1 MFGYFFNPNNVLFS
15 ISNTLR
21 QLFPLLCHL
30 FPTPRVKYFRYL
42 VSFISDTSC
51 QVFPIPCVKCG
62 GGCVAESS
70 VPVLALPPI
79 QYSCDPT
86 AADLVLMVVRRC
98 RCRASPGDPPRHLG
112 EPAGPSG
119 GARAPPSSRAGTL
132 RRLSLPSITS
142 PPRDSHTQQL
152 RACGFRERQR

>member
-1 MFGYFFNPNNVLFS
+1 MFFL
-15 ISNTLR
+15 
-21 QLFPLLCHL
+21 
-30 FPTPRVKYFRYL
+30 
-42 VSFISDTSC
+42 
-51 QVFPIPCVKCG
+51 VFPIPCVNSFLYCVFYFQYPVSSISDTLCQVWWWF
-62 GGCVAESS
+62 CVAESS

-98 RCRASPGDPPRHLG
+98 RCRAHPGDPPRHLG

-132 RRLSLPSITS
+132 RRLSLHSITS

>member
-21 QLFPLLCHL
+21 QLFSLLCHL

-42 VSFISDTSC
+42 VSS
-51 QVFPIPCVKCG
+51 VVVV
-62 GGCVAESS
+62 CVAESS

-119 GARAPPSSRAGTL
+119 GARAPPSSGAGTL
-132 RRLSLPSITS
+132 RRLSLHSITS